1 MEGGNF
7 VRRWTGFVAAMW
19 LMIFSG
25 SYGFAN
31 YSTALKAVMGISQ
44 AQLNRLSVAKDLGD
58 SLGVVAG
65 ILSNHLPPSALLCI
79 GATVALFGYGLL
91 FLVISQTI
99 QPLPYWMVN
108 QSTPLLQ
115 QHHPHFYHF
124 ISITP
129 LDSLSAFHMWY
140 IHSYIHTYICDGYEM
155 IKVLLLL

>member
-1 MEGGNF
+1 M
-7 VRRWTGFVAAMW
+7 RRWTGFVAAMW

-115 QHHPHFYHF
+115 QHHHHFYQFVAYVTNVQITTTILGCIHVYLAP
-124 ISITP
+124 SIY
-129 LDSLSAFHMWY
+129 L
-140 IHSYIHTYICDGYEM
+140 
-155 IKVLLLL
+155 

>member
-1 MEGGNF
+1 M
-7 VRRWTGFVAAMW
+7 RWSGFVAAMW

-31 YSTALKAVMGISQ
+31 YSTALKTVMGISQ

-79 GATVALFGYGLL
+79 GATVALFGYGVL

-99 QPLPYWMVN
+99 QPLPYWMVTL
-108 QSTPLLQ
+108 SKPALYT
-115 QHHPHFYHF
+115 F
-124 ISITP
+124 
-129 LDSLSAFHMWY
+129 SLSHTHTHIQTQDDYPSHVHSFHSLCSSYVVLCRFMY
-140 IHSYIHTYICDGYEM
+140 I
-155 IKVLLLL
+155 

>member
-1 MEGGNF
+1 M
-7 VRRWTGFVAAMW
+7 RWSGFVAAMW

-31 YSTALKAVMGISQ
+31 YSTALKTVMGISQ

-79 GATVALFGYGLL
+79 GATVALFGYGVL

-99 QPLPYWMVN
+99 QPLPYWMVTL
-108 QSTPLLQ
+108 SKPALYT
-115 QHHPHFYHF
+115 F
-124 ISITP
+124 
-129 LDSLSAFHMWY
+129 SLSHTHTHTFKLKMIIHHMY
-140 IHSYIHTYICDGYEM
+140 TVSTVSAVHMLYYVDLCIYRIYKSKFG
-155 IKVLLLL
+155 V